1 MASHPDPMKALIL
14 GGVAWDTAAYVDAF
28 PGPHPQTVFAKGSN
42 EAVGSSGAGKAMNLG
57 HLGVDVTLW
66 ALVGD
71 DDGGRRIRREMQRRG
86 VKFVGVTDPAGT
98 TRHINL
104 MDREG
109 ERISIFANAG
119 SDLFPVDVGSMSQAV
134 ASADVVSV
142 TIANHCRLFLPML
155 SGMGKPF
162 WVDLH
167 DYDGTNPHHDEFIE
181 AADHLLM
188 SSVAMPGWRKFLE
201 DRVAVG
207 TRVAI
212 CTHGAAGASGL
223 SSDDGWVDIPAVPVP
238 EVVDTNGAGD
248 AFFAG
253 FAVAWHHGNGL
264 AVAMRAGAEAA
275 AAAVQSLDLAP
286 RDRTGTAVGGHRR
299 RVGGAGES

>member
-1 MASHPDPMKALIL
+1 MSSSREPMKALIL
-14 GGVAWDTAAYVDAF
+14 GGVALDTVVYVDTF
-28 PGPHPQTVFAKGSN
+28 PGPYPHTVFARGSN
-42 EAVGSSGAGKAMNLG
+42 EAVGSSGAGKAMNLS

-71 DDGGRRIRREMQRRG
+71 DDAGRRIRREMHSRG
-86 VKFVGVTDPAGT
+86 VEFVGVTDPQGT

-104 MDREG
+104 MDRGG

-119 SDLFPVDVGSMSQAV
+119 SDRFDVDVGSMAP
-134 ASADVVSV
+134 AAAAADFSSV
-142 TIANHCRLFLPML
+142 TIANHCRPFLPML
-155 SGMGKPF
+155 REIGRPI
-162 WVDLH
+162 WADLH
-167 DYDGTNPHHDEFIE
+167 DYDGVNPHHDEFIE

-188 SSVAMPGWRKFLE
+188 SSVAMAGWRQFLE
-201 DRVAVG
+201 VRVAAG

-223 SSDDGWVDIPAVPVP
+223 WEGDGWVDIPAVPVT

-253 FAVAWHHGNGL
+253 FVVAWHHESGL
-264 AVAMRAGAEAA
+264 AAAMHAGAEAA
-275 AAAVQSLDLAP
+275 AAAIQSPDLAP
-286 RDRTGTAVGGHRR
+286 APVPT
-299 RVGGAGES
+299 

>member
-1 MASHPDPMKALIL
+1 MPSSREPMKALIL
-14 GGVAWDTAAYVDAF
+14 GGVALDTVVYVDTF
-28 PGPHPQTVFAKGSN
+28 PGPYPHTVFARGSN
-42 EAVGSSGAGKAMNLG
+42 EAVGSSGAGKAMNLS

-71 DDGGRRIRREMQRRG
+71 DDAGRRIRGEMRHRG
-86 VKFVGVTDPAGT
+86 IEFVGVTDPAGT

-119 SDLFPVDVGSMSQAV
+119 SDRFGVDFASMAPAAAV
-134 ASADVVSV
+134 ADLSSV
-142 TIANHCRLFLPML
+142 TIVNHCRPFLPML
-155 SGMGKPF
+155 REMGKPI

-167 DYDGTNPHHDEFIE
+167 DYDGVNPHHDEFIE
-181 AADHLLM
+181 VADHLLM
-188 SSVAMPGWRKFLE
+188 SSVAMPGWRHFLE
-201 DRVAVG
+201 ARVAAG
-207 TRVAI
+207 TRAAI

-223 SSDDGWVDIPAVPVP
+223 SSEDGWVDIPAAPVT

-253 FAVAWHHGNGL
+253 FVVAWHHGSGL
-264 AVAMRAGAEAA
+264 IPAMHAGAEAA
-275 AAAVQSLDLAP
+275 AAAIQSSDLAP
-286 RDRTGTAVGGHRR
+286 PPVPT
-299 RVGGAGES
+299 

>member
-1 MASHPDPMKALIL
+1 MKALVL
-14 GGVAWDTAAYVDAF
+14 GGVAWDTVVYVDVF

-42 EAVGSSGAGKAMNLG
+42 ETVGSSGAGKAMNLS

-71 DDGGRRIRREMQRRG
+71 DDAGSRIRREMQRRG
-86 VKFVGVTDPAGT
+86 VEFVGVTDPAGT

-109 ERISIFANAG
+109 ERISIFTNAG
-119 SDLFPVDVGSMSQAV
+119 SDRFPVDVGSMSQVA
-134 ASADVVSV
+134 ASADLVSV
-142 TIANHCRLFLPML
+142 TITNHCRLFLPML
-155 SGMGKPF
+155 RGTGKPI

-167 DYDGTNPHHDEFIE
+167 DYDGADPHHGEFVE

-201 DRVAVG
+201 ERVALG

-212 CTHGAAGASGL
+212 CTRGAAGASGL
-223 SSDDGWVDIPAVPVP
+223 CSEEGWVDIPAVPVP

-253 FAVAWHHGNGL
+253 CAVAWHHGSGL
-264 AVAMRAGAEAA
+264 ATAMRAGAEAA
-275 AAAVQSLDLAP
+275 AAAVQSPDLAP
-286 RDRTGTAVGGHRR
+286 PPFLRR
-299 RVGGAGES
+299 